1 MVRSIFTMLTL
12 ETPITA
18 IPRYGK
24 LFAKRLLKLKITT
37 VRDLLL
43 YFPFRYDDLSNV
55 VPIAEAKVD
64 APVTIRGTITA
75 IANRRSFRRRM
86 FVTEAL
92 LRDESGTMRVVWFNQ
107 AFLTRVLMPHTEVWL
122 SGKVVQDGY
131 GLHLAS
137 PVYEKVSGEAG
148 PGSAGEALHT
158 GRIVPIYSVTPPI
171 TQKQLRVLMKL
182 ALPSTPLF
190 TDDLPAVITK
200 QHHLI
205 SLSRAIQMIHFP
217 ENSKA
222 LDRAIRRMAF
232 AEFFRLHCHILSMR
246 AAVLKEQ
253 APAIR
258 FFEKETKAFVQ
269 SLPFQLTQDQ
279 RKAAWEIIGDIQKT
293 TPARRLLNGDVGS
306 GKTVVAAIV
315 ALNIVLSGKRVL
327 FMVPTAILAE
337 QHAQT
342 LATLFEGTGVTVAL
356 HTAAHKLLKK
366 QLLIAPIIIGT
377 HALLH
382 TKNILQNTGLVIV
395 DEQHRFGV
403 AQRATLIQE
412 SSGLVPHLLTMT
424 ATPIPRTLAQTIFGD
439 FDISFLRMMPKGRKH
454 VITRLVP
461 ADKRQAAYEFIRK
474 EIAQGRQVFVVCPLI
489 DPSDT
494 LGVRAATDVYEHLRK
509 EIFSEYAVGILHG
522 RVKADVR
529 EKTMRA
535 FAENTI
541 NILVATSVVEVG
553 IDIANAT
560 IMMIEGA
567 ERFGL
572 AQLHQLR
579 GRVGRGSDQAY
590 CFLFTDTDGAMAG
603 ERLKAVVRLQ
613 DGFALAETDL
623 QLRGPGEVF
632 GVAQSG
638 YIDFRFARWNDL
650 ALIKE
655 TREAAIRFCTTLGVV
670 VTTPSVVQ
678 RA

>member
-1 MVRSIFTMLTL
+1 MLTL

-24 LFAKRLLKLKITT
+24 LFAKRLLKLKIAT

-55 VPIAEAKVD
+55 VPIVEARVG
-64 APVTIRGTITA
+64 ARVTVRGTITA

-107 AFLTRVLMPHTEVWL
+107 AFLTRVLTPHTEVWL
-122 SGKVVQDGY
+122 SGKVVQDSY
-131 GLHLAS
+131 GTHLAS
-137 PVYEKVSGEAG
+137 PVYERVEKES
-148 PGSAGEALHT
+148 LHT
-158 GRIVPIYSVTPPI
+158 GRIVPIYSVAPPI

-182 ALPSTPLF
+182 ALPSAVFF
-190 TDDLPAVITK
+190 TDDLPTAIVK
-200 QHHLI
+200 QRRLL
-205 SLSRAIQMIHFP
+205 SLSQAMQTIHFP

-222 LDRAIRRMAF
+222 LERAIRRMAF
-232 AEFFRLHCHILSMR
+232 AEFFRLQCHILSTR
-246 AAVLKEQ
+246 AAVSREQ

-258 FFEKETKAFVQ
+258 FFEKETKAFVA
-269 SLPFQLTQDQ
+269 SLPFTLTEDQ
-279 RKAAWEIIGDIQKT
+279 RKAAWEIIGDIQKA

-306 GKTVVAAIV
+306 GKTVVAVIV
-315 ALNIVLSGKRVL
+315 ALNIVLSGKRVF

-337 QHAQT
+337 QHART
-342 LATLFEGTGVTVAL
+342 LTELFKHTTVHVAL
-356 HTAAHKLLKK
+356 CTASYKITKK
-366 QLLIAPIIIGT
+366 ESARADIVIGT

-382 TKNILQNTGLVIV
+382 RKGMIKNVGLVII

-403 AQRATLIQE
+403 QQRSVLVKE
-412 SSGLVPHLLTMT
+412 SDSLVPHLLTMT
-424 ATPIPRTLAQTIFGD
+424 ATPIPRTLAQTPYGD
-439 FDISFLRMMPKGRKH
+439 FDISFLCMMPKGRKS
-454 VITRLVP
+454 IMTRFVTH
-461 ADKRQAAYEFIRK
+461 DKRQAAYEFMRK
-474 EIAQGRQVFVVCPLI
+474 EIQNGRQVFVVCPLI

-509 EIFSEYAVGILHG
+509 EIFPEHTVGILHG
-522 RVKADVR
+522 RVKADAR

-535 FAENTI
+535 FSENTI

-579 GRVGRGSDQAY
+579 GRVGRGSEQSY
-590 CFLFTDTDGAMAG
+590 CFLFTDTDGEAARA
-603 ERLKAVVRLQ
+603 RLQAVVRLQ
-613 DGFALAETDL
+613 DGFALAEADL
-623 QLRGPGEVF
+623 QLRGPGEMF

-638 YIDFRFARWNDL
+638 YSDFRFARWNDL
-650 ALIKE
+650 ALMKE
-655 TREAAIRFCTTLGVV
+655 TKEAASEWFEEVGRSLTSGVDTAV
-670 VTTPSVVQ
+670 IS
-678 RA
+678 